1 MIDADALLAAI
12 DDLRGS
18 TREELPEGVW
28 VERDGP
34 LVRTVGWGHGG
45 FVQYRDLGGLEG
57 AALDALIESQVRYF
71 AERGESFEW
80 KLYGHDRPA
89 DLPDRLRAA
98 GFVPELLETVVV
110 APVAAIAGEPDLPA
124 GVAIREAGDA
134 DLARIAAL
142 EERIWDEDYSW
153 LAEMLAA
160 QRALDADS
168 QTVYVAEAG
177 ADVVCAAWVRFS
189 RGAPFATLYGGATL
203 PEWRGRGIYRALV
216 ATRARLAAE
225 RGIRY
230 LLVEA
235 SDDSRPIL
243 ERNGFVAITTT
254 TPFRWTPP
262 EG

>member
-18 TREELPEGVW
+18 MREKLPEGVRA
-28 VERDGP
+28 EADGP
-34 LVRTVGWGHGG
+34 LVRTVGQAHGG

-57 AALDALIESQVRYF
+57 AGLDALIQRQVRYF

-98 GFVPELLETVVV
+98 GFVSEPLETVVV
-110 APVAAIAGEPDLPA
+110 APVMAIAREVDLPA
-124 GVAIREAGDA
+124 GVVIREAGDA

-142 EERIWDEDYSW
+142 EERIWNEDFPG

-160 QRALDADS
+160 QRTLDADS
-168 QTVYVAEAG
+168 LTVYVAEAG
-177 ADVVCAAWVRFS
+177 TEVVCAAWARFL
-189 RGAPFATLYGGATL
+189 RGAPFAALYGGATL
-203 PEWRGRGIYRALV
+203 PEWRGRGIYRALI

-225 RGIRY
+225 RGVPY
-230 LLVEA
+230 LLVDA

-243 ERNGFVAITTT
+243 ERLGFVAITTT
-254 TPFRWTPP
+254 TPFKWTPAAT
-262 EG
+262 